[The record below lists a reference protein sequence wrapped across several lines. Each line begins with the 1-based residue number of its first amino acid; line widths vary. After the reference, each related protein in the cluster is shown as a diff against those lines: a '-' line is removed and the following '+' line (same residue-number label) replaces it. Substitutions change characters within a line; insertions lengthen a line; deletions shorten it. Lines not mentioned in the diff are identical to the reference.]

1 MTLACFSLSLVFDQ
15 LDVVSYEEVVRL
27 PAFKRK
33 TLVLIGIFLLL
44 CYWTQHFCLC
54 SPACRMYPVSIASLP
69 GGCNLPPCL
78 LPTLFLQKKVGGS
91 EEEKEARN
99 RVSWASI
106 WSRSKSLL
114 SPYQDS
120 PWFTLLQRVNLI
132 QFSATNSFRWFI
144 CLASSRDALGL
155 CLHSPE
161 KDSELF
167 EMEQILPVS
176 RGKRLVG

>member
-44 CYWTQHFCLC
+44 CYWTRHFCLC
-54 SPACRMYPVSIASLP
+54 STVCRMYPTSIASLP

-78 LPTLFLQKKVGGS
+78 LPILFLQKKVGGS
-91 EEEKEARN
+91 EEEKEARS
-99 RVSWASI
+99 VSWASI
-106 WSRSKSLL
+106 WSRFKSFL

-120 PWFTLLQRVNLI
+120 PWFTLLERVNLI
-132 QFSATNSFRWFI
+132 RFSATNSFRCFI
-144 CLASSRDALGL
+144 RLASSRDALGL

-161 KDSELF
+161 KDLGLF
-167 EMEQILPVS
+167 EMEQVLPVS
-176 RGKRLVG
+176 RAKRFVG